1 MKLRTKYFQE
11 IDYDPEDI
19 LHFPNGLFG
28 FEEEQEFLLLPFA
41 GSDGN
46 LLSLQSVQTPAL
58 SFVLMNPFSLM
69 PDYMPLL
76 SEEELQVMGVE
87 RSQDVCFYVMCVT
100 REPVG
105 ESTLNFKC
113 PVVVNVDTRKAMQVI
128 LDTPD
133 YHMRHR
139 LADLRSGEGRGSC

>member
-28 FEEEQEFLLLPFA
+28 FEQEQEFLLLPFA

-46 LLSLQSVQTPAL
+46 LLSLQSVHTPAL

-69 PDYMPLL
+69 PDYAPLL
-76 SEEELQVMGVE
+76 SEEELRIMEAE
-87 RSQDVCFYVMCVT
+87 RSQELCFYVMCVA

-128 LDTPD
+128 LDTPA

-139 LADLRSGEGRGSC
+139 LADLRSGEGQASC